1 MRQRLVL
8 GLTCLALVYSAGVSA
23 QVRMEIPGT
32 SGQINISFTEPGDE
46 GQADRLRELAAQVK
60 PVADQLQPLEQVDIV
75 VVHTPRE
82 LEQRLG
88 PSAAGALSGIS
99 YVHGILFLT
108 PTAWQRNPTDEA
120 VEQEMSVALVRYT
133 ATQLAGG
140 NRLPDWLTEGLVG
153 FLTRR
158 PFAPVSAEPVARRA
172 PLLLAQFEAEDL
184 AVGYWA
190 VRYLVEAR
198 GGLAS
203 LRQLLRLMAQRP
215 DSFVENLQLVYG
227 VPAGELERD
236 WRRWLERLVE
246 EDRKLREGGVRQ
258 GPLIKERP

>member
-1 MRQRLVL
+1 MPSRVAL
-8 GLTCLALVYSAGVSA
+8 GLIFLAVVGSVGARA
-23 QVRMEIPGT
+23 QVRVEVPGT
-32 SGQINISFTEPGDE
+32 SGRINISFTEPGDE
-46 GQADRLRELAAQVK
+46 GQADRLRELAARLK

-88 PSAAGALSGIS
+88 SGAAGALSGIS

-140 NRLPDWLTEGLVG
+140 SRLPDWLLEGLVA
-153 FLTRR
+153 FLTRHR
-158 PFAPVSAEPVARRA
+158 FAPVSAEPVARRA
-172 PLLLAQFEAEDL
+172 PLLLAEFHADDP

-190 VRYLVEAR
+190 VRYLVETR

-203 LRQLLRLMAQRP
+203 LRQLLRLAAQRP

-236 WRRWLERLVE
+236 WRGWLERLVE
-246 EDRKLREGGVRQ
+246 EDKKLREGGVRQ